1 MHSKSSIFYGGV
13 PIENVDFDAEYEKE
27 FAQLKAQIE
36 QIEKKKEVKGSKFN
50 SRYWAIKLNRAN
62 KTLQEAQITLD

>member
-27 FAQLKAQIE
+27 LAQLKAQIE
-36 QIEKKKEVKGSKFN
+36 QIEKKKEAKGSKFN
-50 SRYWAIKLNRAN
+50 SRYWTIKLNRAN
-62 KTLQEAQITLD
+62 KALQEAQITLD

>member
-27 FAQLKAQIE
+27 LAQLKAQIE

-50 SRYWAIKLNRAN
+50 SRYWTIKLNRAN
-62 KTLQEAQITLD
+62 KTLQETKITLD

>member
-1 MHSKSSIFYGGV
+1 MHSRSSIFYGGV

-27 FAQLKAQIE
+27 LAQLKAQIE
-36 QIEKKKEVKGSKFN
+36 QIEKKKEVKGSEFN
-50 SRYWAIKLNRAN
+50 SRYWTIKLNRAN

>member
-27 FAQLKAQIE
+27 LEQLKAQIE

-50 SRYWAIKLNRAN
+50 SRYWTIKLNRAN
-62 KTLQEAQITLD
+62 KTLLEAQIILD

>member
-27 FAQLKAQIE
+27 LAQLKAQIE

-50 SRYWAIKLNRAN
+50 SRYWTIKLNRAN
-62 KTLQEAQITLD
+62 KTLQEAQIILD

>member
-27 FAQLKAQIE
+27 LAQLKAQIE

-50 SRYWAIKLNRAN
+50 SRYWTIKLNRAN

>member
-27 FAQLKAQIE
+27 LAQLKVQID
-36 QIEKKKEVKGSKFN
+36 QIEKKKEIKGSKFN
-50 SRYWAIKLNRAN
+50 SRYWTIKLNRAN
-62 KTLQEAQITLD
+62 KTLQEAQIILD

>member
-1 MHSKSSIFYGGV
+1 MHSRSSIFYGGV

-27 FAQLKAQIE
+27 LAQLKAQIE

-50 SRYWAIKLNRAN
+50 SRYWTIKLNRAN